1 MFAMFLI
8 KMGSEI
14 IHLATVPL
22 RTWLDVKFN

>member
-1 MFAMFLI
+1 
-8 KMGSEI
+8 MGSEI